1 MYESYVCSRVPAEAI
16 TIATFTYVS
25 FMKYS
30 AILTSAICE
39 KKIFMGSIV
48 LLDSMWG
55 INATILLINWR
66 GNRKHLLIGGNLL
79 EQRLFDTVRSA
90 DHFTLSAFYTVSS
103 LLQSA

>member
-39 KKIFMGSIV
+39 KKDFHGQYRV
-48 LLDSMWG
+48 TWLNVG
-55 INATILLINWR
+55 YKCN
-66 GNRKHLLIGGNLL
+66 H
-79 EQRLFDTVRSA
+79 SA
-90 DHFTLSAFYTVSS
+90 D
-103 LLQSA
+103 